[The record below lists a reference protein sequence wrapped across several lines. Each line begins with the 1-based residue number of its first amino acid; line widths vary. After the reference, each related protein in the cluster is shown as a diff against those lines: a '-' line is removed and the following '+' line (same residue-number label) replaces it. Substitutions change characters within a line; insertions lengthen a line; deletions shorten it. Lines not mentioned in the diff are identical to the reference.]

1 MVLDG
6 CDEWFE
12 PCPLLDLEEE
22 PEAISVCSEIMPV
35 LFESSMLSTIEL
47 KLSRLM
53 VVSTVARLAGLP
65 WEAEDNVPVLSD
77 NSVGAQLMIP
87 VRSESSMTSFSRSVV
102 VFDLGV

>member
-22 PEAISVCSEIMPV
+22 PEAISVRSV
-35 LFESSMLSTIEL
+35 LFESSMLSTTEL

-53 VVSTVARLAGLP
+53 VVSTVARLVGLP
-65 WEAEDNVPVLSD
+65 WEAEDIVPVLSD

-87 VRSESSMTSFSRSVV
+87 VRSESLPPSSRSVV